1 MISAATGGL
10 FGLGF
15 GFSLISAAEVF
26 YFGFI
31 RWVIYLYRERKE
43 KKSTTV
49 NVLPAKSVTEHQ
61 HLSFYL
67 DREKKRLDNW
77 AKIYNEVIEVH

>member
-31 RWVIYLYRERKE
+31 RWVIYLFRGRKE
-43 KKSTTV
+43 KKSTKIK
-49 NVLPAKSVTEHQ
+49 VLPAKSLTEHQ

-67 DREKKRLDNW
+67 DGDKERLDNW
-77 AKIYNEVIEVH
+77 AKIYNEVNH

>member
-31 RWVIYLYRERKE
+31 RWGHLFVSGKE
-43 KKSTTV
+43 G
-49 NVLPAKSVTEHQ
+49 
-61 HLSFYL
+61 
-67 DREKKRLDNW
+67 EKID
-77 AKIYNEVIEVH
+77 